1 MVIAVAHDP
10 PAITL
15 HSIQDGHQQ
24 SLLPIQAPSHSPDK
38 FRLTRISWFKA
49 EKNDASASIPDIF
62 KRGNDIV
69 NLFSPAPGHL
79 IGLPSS

>member
-24 SLLPIQAPSHSPDK
+24 SLLPIHGPSSHPPEK
-38 FRLTRISWFKA
+38 LRLSGISWFKA
-49 EKNDASASIPDIF
+49 QESDADAAIPDIF

-69 NLFSPAPGHL
+69 RISVR
-79 IGLPSS
+79 LPIRFFLK